1 MKNPGRL
8 ITAMVTPFNK
18 KGEIC
23 KSRTSKLVKHLIDNK
38 TDCILVSGTTGESP
52 TLSDDEKVE
61 LLGYVKACVPTRYP
75 VMFGAGTNSTKKS
88 IELGKRAKTEGADFL
103 LLVVPY
109 YNKPTQ
115 EGMYRHFIEIVESVH
130 MPAVVYNIPSRTGVN
145 MNPETTV
152 RLSEHEL
159 IIGIKEASGNLD
171 TVSTIRA
178 LANPE
183 FLIYSGD
190 DSLTLPMLS
199 IGANGVISV
208 ASHLVGK
215 YLTEMI
221 DSFFVGKVD
230 DARRIHLELF
240 PLFKGLFFITNPIAV
255 KAALN
260 LMGVDVGGL
269 RPPLYESD
277 DVKEKLVPIL
287 AQYGLVSL

>member
-18 KGEIC
+18 KGEVC

-52 TLSDDEKVE
+52 TLSDDEKLE
-61 LLGYVKACVPTRYP
+61 LLGYAKACVPTRYP

-88 IELGKRAKTEGADFL
+88 IELGKKAKSEGADFL

-130 MPAVVYNIPSRTGVN
+130 MPSVVYNIPSRTGVN

-159 IIGIKEASGNLD
+159 IIGIKEASGSLD

-208 ASHLVGK
+208 ASHLVGN

-221 DSFFVGKVD
+221 DSFFIGKVD